1 MEPLSENKIVIITR
15 KTRLD
20 DLIARFNSV
29 SQAKFYV
36 EHLGADFSDYEKE
49 HNEYILAVKQAS
61 ELLSAIGRIHV
72 LDREYLTNYIFG
84 PNDVVVAIGQD
95 GMVANTLKYL
105 SGQSLLG
112 VNPSP
117 DRWDG
122 VLLPFYVEDLPLVLP
137 EVIRGQRG
145 HKEVTIAAARL
156 NDNQELLAVNDFF
169 IGQKSHVSSRYKIEY
184 AGLTE
189 AHSSSGIIVSTGLG
203 STGWFKSIL
212 AGAQGVVGKISGNDF
227 NIESNDDFSWDSEYL
242 YYSVREPFPS
252 NNTGTE
258 LVFGKITKQQ
268 PLKITS
274 QMSENGVIFSD
285 GIEKD
290 FLEFNSGMEAVIGL
304 SERKGFLVV

>member
-49 HNEYILAVKQAS
+49 HSDYILAVRQAS

-122 VLLPFYVEDLPLVLP
+122 VLLPFYVKDLPLVIP

-145 HKEVTIAAARL
+145 HREVTIAAARL

-169 IGQKSHVSSRYKIEY
+169 IGQKSHVSSRYQIEY
-184 AGLTE
+184 AGFTE

-212 AGAQGVVGKISGNDF
+212 TGAQGVVGKISGNDF
-227 NIESNDDFSWDSEYL
+227 TIESNDDFSWDSEYL

-304 SERKGFLVV
+304 SGKKGLLVV